1 MENFCVDLR
10 DKKHAKRYLE
20 MNSPNRITANNLTP
34 LSLDATSLIKYKLS
48 DELLARV
55 AASGSLRSS
64 SCRSAVWRL
73 VLRCLPY
80 ETKDWEISLSRSR
93 NHYRVLKETH
103 LIDPHDTKFSQDPEL
118 NNPLAPIEH
127 NPWNTFFEDSDLRD
141 IIGKDVSRTFPE
153 IEFFQGSNIRQM
165 MSDILLVYAKEHP
178 FANYR
183 QGMHEILAPL
193 IFVIYLD
200 NEAFQHAK
208 ENDELKMLTV
218 EEEDILNCLFCK
230 DYLEQDSYNL
240 FCAVMLEVS
249 RWYEDPSQSEATK
262 SSITKE
268 PYMRVQDLVPAS
280 RLMEDLVDIG
290 NLLQEIDPTL
300 AKHLSSL
307 DIPPQLYGIRWLR
320 LLFGREI
327 PLHDL
332 LFLWDVLLIDR
343 PIAPLAKC
351 IFVSLL
357 VQIRHLLLVS
367 DYGGCLQY
375 LMRYPPIADID
386 SFVKLARH
394 YRNPKKNAKPVL
406 KSNNF
411 SHITVAGS
419 SHPNQT
425 HRPSRPPPSCM
436 GKDELESPPTILA
449 LAPVFQKVKNTIRD
463 RSNTVSVPPS
473 SKRSD
478 EVRRE
483 PLRTTPKHEN
493 WAKEVQMMEEQV
505 STLQI
510 RLNEQDM
517 MCCQVSKAL
526 EVCAQD
532 VRNAKS
538 SEECITIAQTLLDL
552 SKTLLSIKTVPVG
565 TSPPRNE
572 AKTQFE
578 VNPKLYE
585 SPKIRKVNEMVDM
598 KQKRPQL

>member
-1 MENFCVDLR
+1 MS
-10 DKKHAKRYLE
+10 A
-20 MNSPNRITANNLTP
+20 SQTTS
-34 LSLDATSLIKYKLS
+34 LSFDATSLIKYKLS
-48 DELLARV
+48 DEVLARV

-80 ETKDWEISLSRSR
+80 ETKEWEISLSRSR
-93 NHYRVLKETH
+93 NNYRVLKETH
-103 LIDPHDTKFSQDPEL
+103 LIDPHDTKFTQDPEL
-118 NNPLAPIEH
+118 NNPLASAEQS
-127 NPWNTFFEDSDLRD
+127 PWKTFFEDSDLRD

-153 IEFFQGSNIRQM
+153 IEFFQEPRIRQM
-165 MSDILLVYAKEHP
+165 LSDILLVYAKEHP
-178 FANYR
+178 FTNYR
-183 QGMHEILAPL
+183 QGMHEVLAPL

-208 ENDELKMLTV
+208 ENNELKMLTV

-230 DYLEQDSYNL
+230 DYLEHDSYNL

-249 RWYEDPSQSEATK
+249 RWFEDPSSSETTKQSSLA
-262 SSITKE
+262 KE
-268 PYMRVQDLVPAS
+268 PFMRVQDSVPSS
-280 RLMEDLVDIG
+280 RLMEDFIEIG
-290 NLLQEIDPTL
+290 KLLQEIDPTL

-343 PIAPLAKC
+343 PITKLAHC

-357 VQIRHLLLVS
+357 VQIRHLLLGA

-394 YRNPKKNAKPVL
+394 YRNPKKNAKPVI
-406 KSNNF
+406 KDNNF

-419 SHPNQT
+419 SHPNRTQ
-425 HRPSRPPPSCM
+425 RPLRPPSS
-436 GKDELESPPTILA
+436 KNRDDLESPPTILA
-449 LAPVFQKVKNTIRD
+449 LAPVLQKVKNTIRD
-463 RSNTVSVPPS
+463 RSNTVSVPS
-473 SKRSD
+473 SPRKSN
-478 EVRRE
+478 EHRRE
-483 PLRTTPKHEN
+483 LLTTPQKTDN
-493 WAKEVQMMEEQV
+493 WTKEVQMMEEQV
-505 STLQI
+505 SALQI

-526 EVCAQD
+526 EMCAEN
-532 VRNAKS
+532 VRCART
-538 SEECITIAQTLLDL
+538 SEECVALSQTILELSRTLV
-552 SKTLLSIKTVPVG
+552 SIKTIPVDP
-565 TSPPRNE
+565 SPPRSGSRN
-572 AKTQFE
+572 ADMKFK
-578 VNPKLYE
+578 VRD
-585 SPKIRKVNEMVDM
+585 SPQIRQINEMVDLAT
-598 KQKRPQL
+598 KRAQM

>member
-1 MENFCVDLR
+1 
-10 DKKHAKRYLE
+10 
-20 MNSPNRITANNLTP
+20 MNTPKSTSTSPCT
-34 LSLDATSLIKYKLS
+34 LSFDATSLIKYKLS
-48 DELLARV
+48 DEVLARV
-55 AASGSLRSS
+55 ASSGSLRSS

-80 ETKDWEISLSRSR
+80 ETKDWEINLSRSR
-93 NHYRVLKETH
+93 NHYRVLKEAH
-103 LIDPHDTKFSQDPEL
+103 VIDPHDTKFSQDPQL
-118 NNPLAPIEH
+118 NNPLASVEH
-127 NPWNTFFEDSDLRD
+127 NPWNTFFEDNDLRD

-153 IEFFQGSNIRQM
+153 IEFFQNTNIRQM

-208 ENDELKMLTV
+208 ENDELKTLTV

-230 DYLEQDSYNL
+230 EYLEQDSYTL
-240 FCAVMLEVS
+240 FCAVMLEVA
-249 RWYEDPSQSEATK
+249 RWYEEPVHSDNLKQPS
-262 SSITKE
+262 TKE
-268 PYMRVQDLVPAS
+268 PYMRVQDSVPSS
-280 RLMEDLVDIG
+280 RLMEDLVEIG

-332 LFLWDVLLIDR
+332 LFLWDIILIDR

-357 VQIRHLLLVS
+357 VQIRHLLLSS

-386 SFVKLARH
+386 SFAKLARH
-394 YRNPKKNAKPVL
+394 YRNPKKNAKPVI

-419 SHPNQT
+419 SHPNRTQ
-425 HRPSRPPPSCM
+425 RPQKPLAISKART
-436 GKDELESPPTILA
+436 DDLESPPTILA
-449 LAPVFQKVKNTIRD
+449 LAPVLQKMKNTIRD
-463 RSNTVSVPPS
+463 RSNTVSVPS
-473 SKRSD
+473 SPRRSKD
-478 EVRRE
+478 AHRE
-483 PLRTTPKHEN
+483 LLTTPQKN
-493 WAKEVQMMEEQV
+493 DWAREVQMMEEQV
-505 STLQI
+505 STLQTM
-510 RLNEQDM
+510 LNEQDM

-526 EVCAQD
+526 EVCAD
-532 VRNAKS
+532 NIRNAKS
-538 SEECITIAQTLLDL
+538 SEQCATLAQTLLDL
-552 SKTLLSIKTVPVG
+552 SRTLVSIKTVLVHP
-565 TSPPRNE
+565 SPPKNGRSGS
-572 AKTQFE
+572 AE
-578 VNPKLYE
+578 VKQKRE
-585 SPKIRKVNEMVDM
+585 SPQIRQLNEMVDM
-598 KQKRPQL
+598 TAKRPQL

>member
-1 MENFCVDLR
+1 
-10 DKKHAKRYLE
+10 
-20 MNSPNRITANNLTP
+20 MNTPKGNSTTP
-34 LSLDATSLIKYKLS
+34 LATLSFDATSLIKYKLS
-48 DELLARV
+48 DDVLARV

-80 ETKDWEISLSRSR
+80 ETSDWEINLSRSR
-93 NHYRVLKETH
+93 NNYRILKDTH
-103 LIDPHDTKFSQDPEL
+103 LIDPHDTKFSQDPDL
-118 NNPLAPIEH
+118 NNPLAPVEH
-127 NPWNTFFEDSDLRD
+127 NPWNTFFEDNDLRD

-153 IEFFQGSNIRQM
+153 IEFFQNASIRQM
-165 MSDILLVYAKEHP
+165 MADILLVYAKEHP

-193 IFVIYLD
+193 IFVIFLD

-230 DYLEQDSYNL
+230 EYLEQDSYTL

-249 RWYEDPSQSEATK
+249 RWYEEPVYSDTSKQP
-262 SSITKE
+262 ITKE
-268 PYMRVQDLVPAS
+268 PYMRVQDSVPSS

-357 VQIRHLLLVS
+357 VQIRHLLLAS

-394 YRNPKKNAKPVL
+394 YRNPKKNAKPII

-419 SHPNQT
+419 SHPNRIQ
-425 HRPSRPPPSCM
+425 RPQGPPALS
-436 GKDELESPPTILA
+436 KLKQSDLESPPTILA
-449 LAPVFQKVKNTIRD
+449 LAPVFHKMKNTIRD
-463 RSNTVSVPPS
+463 RSNTVSVPSPS
-473 SKRSD
+473 RRSI
-478 EVRRE
+478 E
-483 PLRTTPKHEN
+483 PRKEQMAHSPKNDN
-493 WAKEVQMMEEQV
+493 WAKEIQMMEEQV
-505 STLQI
+505 STLQT
-510 RLNEQDM
+510 LFNEQDM

-526 EVCAQD
+526 EACADD

-538 SEECITIAQTLLDL
+538 SEQCAALAQKLMNLSRTLV
-552 SKTLLSIKTVPVG
+552 SKKTVPVG
-565 TSPPRNE
+565 ASPPRDTKNGSTE
-572 AKTQFE
+572 MNQRLRDPPQ
-578 VNPKLYE
+578 VRQ
-585 SPKIRKVNEMVDM
+585 INEMVDM
-598 KQKRPQL
+598 TARRPYL

>member
-1 MENFCVDLR
+1 M
-10 DKKHAKRYLE
+10 A
-20 MNSPNRITANNLTP
+20 
-34 LSLDATSLIKYKLS
+34 
-48 DELLARV
+48 
-55 AASGSLRSS
+55 
-64 SCRSAVWRL
+64 
-73 VLRCLPY
+73 
-80 ETKDWEISLSRSR
+80 
-93 NHYRVLKETH
+93 
-103 LIDPHDTKFSQDPEL
+103 
-118 NNPLAPIEH
+118 
-127 NPWNTFFEDSDLRD
+127 
-141 IIGKDVSRTFPE
+141 
-153 IEFFQGSNIRQM
+153 
-165 MSDILLVYAKEHP
+165 DILLVYAKEHP

-193 IFVIYLD
+193 IFVINLD

-230 DYLEQDSYNL
+230 EYLEQDSYNL

-249 RWYEDPSQSEATK
+249 RWYEEPTHSETPK
-262 SSITKE
+262 QHITKE
-268 PYMRVQDLVPAS
+268 PYMRVQDSVPSS

-290 NLLQEIDPTL
+290 NLLQETDPTL

-357 VQIRHLLLVS
+357 VQIRHLLLTS

-394 YRNPKKNAKPVL
+394 YRNPKKNAKPMM

-411 SHITVAGS
+411 SHITIAGS
-419 SHPNQT
+419 SHPNRTQ
-425 HRPSRPPPSCM
+425 RPQRPLVVSERK
-436 GKDELESPPTILA
+436 KDDLESPPTILA
-449 LAPVFQKVKNTIRD
+449 LAPVLQKMKNTIRD
-463 RSNTVSVPPS
+463 RSNTVSVPS
-473 SKRSD
+473 SPRRSA
-478 EVRRE
+478 EI
-483 PLRTTPKHEN
+483 LTTPKKNDN

-505 STLQI
+505 STLQT

-517 MCCQVSKAL
+517 MCCQISKAL
-526 EVCAQD
+526 EICAED

-538 SEECITIAQTLLDL
+538 NDQCESLAQHLLEL
-552 SKTLLSIKTVPVG
+552 SKTLVSIKTVPVVP
-565 TSPPRNE
+565 SPPRNG
-572 AKTQFE
+572 KNNVDFKQR
-578 VNPKLYE
+578 VRDP
-585 SPKIRKVNEMVDM
+585 PPIRQVNEMVDM
-598 KQKRPQL
+598 TARRTQL

>member
-1 MENFCVDLR
+1 
-10 DKKHAKRYLE
+10 
-20 MNSPNRITANNLTP
+20 MNSPGVSANFFIP
-34 LSLDATSLIKYKLS
+34 LSFDATSLIKYKLS
-48 DELLARV
+48 DDLLARV

-80 ETKDWEISLSRSR
+80 ETSDWEISLSRSR
-93 NHYRVLKETH
+93 NLYRAHKENH
-103 LIDPHDTKFSQDPEL
+103 LIDPHDTKFSQDPEF
-118 NNPLAPIEH
+118 NNPLASIEQ
-127 NPWNTFFEDSDLRD
+127 NPWNTFFEDNDLRD

-153 IEFFQGSNIRQM
+153 IEFFQNTSIRQM

-178 FANYR
+178 FVNYR

-193 IFVIYLD
+193 IFVIYSD

-230 DYLEQDSYNL
+230 EYLEQDSYNL
-240 FCAVMLEVS
+240 FCSVMLEVS
-249 RWYEDPSQSEATK
+249 RWYEEPTVTESPK
-262 SSITKE
+262 RPIPKE
-268 PYMRVQDLVPAS
+268 PYMRVQDSAPAS
-280 RLMEDLVDIG
+280 RLMEDLIDIG
-290 NLLQEIDPTL
+290 NLLHEIDPTL
-300 AKHLSSL
+300 AKHLSTL

-320 LLFGREI
+320 LLFGREL

-351 IFVSLL
+351 MFVSLL
-357 VQIRHLLLVS
+357 VQIRHLLLSS

-394 YRNPKKNAKPVL
+394 YRNPKKNAKPMI

-419 SHPNQT
+419 SHPNRTQ
-425 HRPSRPPPSCM
+425 RPQRPPAAVNSKND
-436 GKDELESPPTILA
+436 GAESPSTILA

-463 RSNTVSVPPS
+463 RSNTVSGPS
-473 SKRSD
+473 SPRRSN
-478 EVRRE
+478 EPLRE
-483 PLRTTPKHEN
+483 PLRTPQKKDN
-493 WAKEVQMMEEQV
+493 WANEVQMMEEQV
-505 STLQI
+505 STLQT

-526 EVCAQD
+526 EIYAED

-538 SEECITIAQTLLDL
+538 SELCAVLSQNLLEL
-552 SKTLLSIKTVPVG
+552 SKTLMSIKTVPVG
-565 TSPPRNE
+565 TSPPKHSRNGISDI
-572 AKTQFE
+572 Q
-578 VNPKLYE
+578 PKPRD
-585 SPKIRKVNEMVDM
+585 SQPIRQHNEMVDM
-598 KQKRPQL
+598 ATKRPPL

>member
-1 MENFCVDLR
+1 M
-10 DKKHAKRYLE
+10 
-20 MNSPNRITANNLTP
+20 TP
-34 LSLDATSLIKYKLS
+34 LSFDATSLIKYKLS

-93 NHYRVLKETH
+93 NHYRALKETH

-118 NNPLAPIEH
+118 NNPLASVEH
-127 NPWNTFFEDSDLRD
+127 NPWNTFFEDNDLRD

-153 IEFFQGSNIRQM
+153 IEFFQGAAIRQM
-165 MSDILLVYAKEHP
+165 MADILLVYAKEHP

-200 NEAFQHAK
+200 NEAFLHAK

-218 EEEDILNCLFCK
+218 EEEDTLNCLFCK

-249 RWYEDPSQSEATK
+249 RWYEEPLPSDTTKQSF
-262 SSITKE
+262 TKE
-268 PYMRVQDLVPAS
+268 PYMRVQDSVPAS

-290 NLLQEIDPTL
+290 NLLHEIDPTL

-357 VQIRHLLLVS
+357 VQIRHLLLTS

-394 YRNPKKNAKPVL
+394 YRNPKKNAKPVI
-406 KSNNF
+406 KANNF

-419 SHPNQT
+419 SHPNRIQ
-425 HRPSRPPPSCM
+425 RPQKPSTS
-436 GKDELESPPTILA
+436 KVKNDELESPPTILA
-449 LAPVFQKVKNTIRD
+449 LAPVFQKVKNSIRD
-463 RSNTVSVPPS
+463 RSNTVSVPTSPR
-473 SKRSD
+473 RSN
-478 EVRRE
+478 EHRRE
-483 PLRTTPKHEN
+483 PLTTPQKNEN

-517 MCCQVSKAL
+517 LCCQVSKAL
-526 EVCAQD
+526 EICAMD
-532 VRNAKS
+532 VRNAKTN
-538 SEECITIAQTLLDL
+538 EECVALSQNLLDL
-552 SKTLLSIKTVPVG
+552 SKTLVSMKTAPIG
-565 TSPPRNE
+565 TSPPRGGKNG
-572 AKTQFE
+572 KPDIQ
-578 VNPKLYE
+578 PKNRD
-585 SPKIRKVNEMVDM
+585 PPQIRQVNEMVDM
-598 KQKRPQL
+598 TMKRPQL